1 MEKFAIGLLM
11 GGVIG
16 AVLVSNNYKV
26 RTLVKKGQKEMQEKI
41 DAMMDK
47 TMDAMDEEKQPTK
60 AEKTEKSKKSR
71 VKKPAPAEA

>member
-60 AEKTEKSKKSR
+60 AEKAEKSKKSR

>member
-41 DAMMDK
+41 DEMMDK

-60 AEKTEKSKKSR
+60 AEKAEKSKKSR